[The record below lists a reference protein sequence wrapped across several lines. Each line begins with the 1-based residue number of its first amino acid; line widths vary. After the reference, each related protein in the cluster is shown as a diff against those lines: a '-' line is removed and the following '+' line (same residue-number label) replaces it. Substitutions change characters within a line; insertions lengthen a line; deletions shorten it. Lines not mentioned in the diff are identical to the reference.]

1 MKLTILYH
9 QVSQEVSTNDTNCSN
24 DSSTKIDTGRYLG
37 DSLYDVEASSSN
49 ESFYTAECS
58 SHTSLPDV
66 DYKKSKSSLL
76 ADDNDD
82 CVRGD
87 CDVDLKVMEPAD
99 ITNKSEVVIDRNAMA
114 DIKNNNNDDKPI
126 EKGKESQSYWSR
138 ILSYFTRYK
147 VDPRTSAVKETREKF
162 ESYTNEKVA
171 GIKETAEIMMK
182 GSKSADIVR
191 NPSTSDNISLRKTKS
206 LPATTQMM
214 MATPDAILG
223 KGHGRALQTTNRL
236 PGAQHLTAHRR
247 PFEIILPRRNCL
259 SKEKMA
265 VDTLTQ
271 FVQNSYENSKPSSH
285 KFIADHDD
293 TCDSDVDDF
302 LLW

>member
-1 MKLTILYH
+1 MKLIVLYQ
-9 QVSQEVSTNDTNCSN
+9 QVSEEASTNDTNCSN
-24 DSSTKIDTGRYLG
+24 NSSFKINTGRYLG

-49 ESFYTAECS
+49 ESFYTAECT

-66 DYKKSKSSLL
+66 DYKKIKSSLL

-114 DIKNNNNDDKPI
+114 EIKNNNIDDKPI

-138 ILSYFTRYK
+138 LCSYFTRSK
-147 VDPRTSAVKETREKF
+147 VDPGSPAVKETRAQLK
-162 ESYTNEKVA
+162 SYTNEKVE
-171 GIKETAEIMMK
+171 GIKETPKIMMK
-182 GSKSADIVR
+182 GSKSADVVR
-191 NPSTSDNISLRKTKS
+191 NPSKSDNISLRTTKS
-206 LPATTQMM
+206 LPATTQM
-214 MATPDAILG
+214 AILG
-223 KGHGRALQTTNRL
+223 KGHGRTLQTTNRW
-236 PGAQHLTAHRR
+236 PGAQHSTTHRR

-259 SKEKMA
+259 SKEQTDN

-271 FVQNSYENSKPSSH
+271 FVQNSYENSKPTSH
-285 KFIADHDD
+285 TFIADHDD
-293 TCDSDVDDF
+293 GADI
-302 LLW
+302 